1 MWCLGTSEEHGWKE
15 VTKAKGKKE
24 SIHTFLSPGWR
35 WDWGALSTQQC
46 IVRGRGSMPPL
57 CAYNIVV
64 ILQMDFVL
72 LLRSINDWTHE
83 SQCGPEPVNHR
94 PRGKKASLNRTSLSL
109 RAQGMSLTKCKKRPT
124 KRKTFRHN
132 FSILELDIRIE
143 RYLTLFTKDSIYC

>member
-1 MWCLGTSEEHGWKE
+1 MKRSYKS
-15 VTKAKGKKE
+15 KGKE
-24 SIHTFLSPGWR
+24 REYTHLSVARMKMGLGGTVNTLENTTMHCTWTKKR
-35 WDWGALSTQQC
+35 TH
-46 IVRGRGSMPPL
+46 GSMPPL
-57 CAYNIVV
+57 CAYDIVV
-64 ILQMDFVL
+64 VLQMDFVL